1 MLKRVY
7 SEREYTPFFDSKDK
21 PTSFEVDFIYED
33 IEYRYGYSLKDNVF
47 GQECLYEFKG
57 SEYQII
63 FEHDTVSK
71 VLNVCDEMKETID
84 ILNRVNEKKFLEQ
97 FMVDYFDCI
106 QVNKVKRWGCLF
118 QNAILWQILQ
128 DIQITLICKVLWR
141 LVKIGRQHC

>member
-1 MLKRVY
+1 MRRLNLCLKEFTLKG
-7 SEREYTPFFDSKDK
+7 SILLFFDSKDK

-33 IEYRYGYSLKDNVF
+33 IEYIYGYSLKDNVF

-106 QVNKVKRWGCLF
+106 QVNKVKRWGVCF
-118 QNAILWQILQ
+118 EMQSY
-128 DIQITLICKVLWR
+128 
-141 LVKIGRQHC
+141 GRYYRTFK